1 MKIYQELKE
10 EYINKYNTLQGISW
24 DAAEEFEYF
33 KDELQKC
40 SELEFNKFYN
50 VPDLKLWIQDITEA
64 IDIADA
70 KYLLENGDFV
80 AQERLLPSE
89 LVTIG

>member
-1 MKIYQELKE
+1 M
-10 EYINKYNTLQGISW
+10 
-24 DAAEEFEYF
+24 
-33 KDELQKC
+33 
-40 SELEFNKFYN
+40 
-50 VPDLKLWIQDITEA
+50 WIQDITEA
-64 IDIADA
+64 IDFADT